1 MLSMYMTKW
10 LKAYGLKEKTLREII
25 NQVFIIMCMKII
37 FFKNLNKNIRIYMK
51 MLSEVGF

>member
-10 LKAYGLKEKTLREII
+10 LQAYGLKEKTLREII